1 MSHAQYDPT
10 PKAPPPWAQP
20 APAQRPGIARLLP
33 VLGVVLGLLGLGM
46 GAAAWF
52 RAAPPDVAGKPVY
65 TEQQVVDA
73 KSGVCTAYAK
83 GWRSLQVA
91 GSQKKPEGPP
101 DTLPAV
107 TVNGR
112 VAEVAVG
119 NYLINSV
126 DANPAAPSELK
137 KLVRTLGE
145 LYQEIVLTQLAE
157 GSRPDVVPIAE
168 NADRVRAEIERL
180 CQ

>member
-1 MSHAQYDPT
+1 MSHAQFDPT
-10 PKAPPPWAQP
+10 PQAPPPWTQP
-20 APAQRPGIARLLP
+20 APAQGPGIARLLP

-46 GAAAWF
+46 GVAAWF
-52 RAAPPDVAGKPVY
+52 RAIPPITAEAPAFSD
-65 TEQQVVDA
+65 QQVADA
-73 KSGVCTAYAK
+73 KVGVCTAYAK

-91 GSQKKPEGPP
+91 GSQKKPDGPP

-126 DANPAAPSELK
+126 EANPAAPSELK
-137 KLVRTLGE
+137 ELVRQLGE
-145 LYQEIVLTQLAE
+145 VYQEIVLTQLAD
-157 GSRPDVVPIAE
+157 GSRSDVVPIAE

>member
-1 MSHAQYDPT
+1 
-10 PKAPPPWAQP
+10 
-20 APAQRPGIARLLP
+20 L
-33 VLGVVLGLLGLGM
+33 

-52 RAAPPDVAGKPVY
+52 RAAPAITAEAPAFSD
-65 TEQQVVDA
+65 QQVVDA
-73 KSGVCTAYAK
+73 KRGLCAAYAK

-91 GSQKKPEGPP
+91 GSQKRPDGPP
-101 DTLPAV
+101 DALPAV

-137 KLVRTLGE
+137 KLVRKLGE
-145 LYQEIVLTQLAE
+145 EYQEIVLTQLAD
-157 GSRPDVVPIAE
+157 GSRSDVLPIAE
-168 NADRVRAEIERL
+168 NADRVRVEIERL

>member
-1 MSHAQYDPT
+1 
-10 PKAPPPWAQP
+10 
-20 APAQRPGIARLLP
+20 

-52 RAAPPDVAGKPVY
+52 RAAPAITAEAPAFSDR
-65 TEQQVVDA
+65 QVVNA

-91 GSQKKPEGPP
+91 GSQKKPDGPP

-119 NYLINSV
+119 NYLIHSV
-126 DANPAAPSELK
+126 EANPAAPSELK
-137 KLVRTLGE
+137 ELVRQLGE
-145 LYQEIVLTQLAE
+145 VYQEIVLTQLAD
-157 GSRPDVVPIAE
+157 GSRSDVVPIAE
-168 NADRVRAEIERL
+168 NAERVRAELERL